1 MVATMYVDTSRITRG
16 GKTYTRHLL
25 RESYRAHGKVLHRTI
40 ANVSQ
45 CSEAE
50 IAALRLAL
58 RHKEDLEHLGTIQDA
73 VTLKQGLSFGAV
85 WTVYHVA
92 RRRGIEQ
99 ALGTTR
105 EGKLAL
111 WQVIA
116 RVIDQGSRLSAVRL
130 AMSHAACDV
139 LGVGPFDEDA
149 LYENLD
155 WLAGAQA
162 RIEDRLF
169 AQRHKTKPAS
179 LFLYDVTSSYLEGTQ
194 NELAAFGYNRDGK
207 KGKRQ
212 IVIGLLCDADGHPV
226 SIEVFPGNTQDPQT
240 FAAQIN
246 KVKVRFGVH
255 AITFVG
261 DRGMIKGQQIEDLAQ
276 QGLHY
281 ITAITK
287 PQIEKLL
294 RQGTFQMDLFDQALA
309 EVLADEGIRYVLRR
323 NPVRAQEVRET
334 RQGKLATLQTQV
346 AKHNQYLTDHP
357 RANAQGALQKLVAR
371 AEKLRIADWVELTLE
386 ERTIRLT
393 VHTSAQQE
401 AAKLDGCY
409 VLKTDLTPA
418 QAPKEMVHDRYKD
431 LASVERAFRS
441 CKTVHLEMR
450 PIFLRLE
457 ERTRAHAFVVMLAYQ
472 IIRYLASCWSA
483 FDVTV
488 AEGLQAL
495 TTLCLVEVAPP
506 NAPSYHCIP
515 TPRAS
520 VAQLLHSAD
529 IKLPKAFSLSGTRVS
544 TKKKLPSERLV
555 L

>member
-1 MVATMYVDTSRITRG
+1 MYVDTSRITRG

-25 RESYRAHGKVLHRTI
+25 RESYRANGKVLHRTI
-40 ANVSQ
+40 ANVSH

-73 VTLKQGLSFGAV
+73 ITLKQGLSFGAV

-92 RRRGIEQ
+92 RRLGIEK

-105 EGKLAL
+105 AGKLAL
-111 WQVIA
+111 WQVMA

-139 LGVGPFDEDA
+139 LGLDTFDEDT

-162 RIEDRLF
+162 AIEDRLLV
-169 AQRHKTKPAS
+169 QRTQTTPVS
-179 LFLYDVTSSYLEGTQ
+179 LFLYDVTSSYLEGTH
-194 NELAAFGYNRDGK
+194 NALAAFGYNRDGK
-207 KGKRQ
+207 KGKLQ
-212 IVIGLLCDADGHPV
+212 IVIGLLCDEEGHPV
-226 SIEVFPGNTQDPQT
+226 SIEVFPGNTQEPHT
-240 FAAQIN
+240 LAAQVA
-246 KVKVRFGVH
+246 KLKGRFGVH
-255 AITFVG
+255 EITFVG
-261 DRGMIKGQQIEDLAQ
+261 DRGMIKSQQIEDLAQ
-276 QGLHY
+276 QGFHY

-294 RQGTFQMDLFDQALA
+294 RTGTFQMELFEQELA
-309 EVLADEGIRYVLRR
+309 EVLADEGVRYVLRR
-323 NPVRAQEVRET
+323 NPVRAQEVREN
-334 RQGKLATLQTQV
+334 RQAKLATLQALV
-346 AKHNQYLTDHP
+346 AKHNHYLKEHP
-357 RANAQGALQKLVAR
+357 RADAPGALQKLVAR
-371 AEKLRIADWVELTLE
+371 AKTFRLSDWVELTLE
-386 ERTIRLT
+386 ERAITLT
-393 VHTSAQQE
+393 VNASGQQE
-401 AAKLDGCY
+401 EAKLDGCY

-418 QAPKEMVHDRYKD
+418 QAPKEMVHERYKD
-431 LASVERAFRS
+431 LASVERVFRS

-544 TKKKLPSERLV
+544 TKKKLPSERLA

>member
-1 MVATMYVDTSRITRG
+1 MYVDTSRITRG
-16 GKTYTRHLL
+16 DKTYTRHLL

-40 ANVSQ
+40 ANVSH

-73 VTLKQGLSFGAV
+73 ITLKQGLSFGAV

-92 RRRGIEQ
+92 RRLGIEQ

-111 WQVIA
+111 WQVMA

-130 AMSHAACDV
+130 AMAHAACDV
-139 LGVGPFDEDA
+139 LGLGTFNEDA

-162 RIEDRLF
+162 LVEDRLF
-169 AQRHKTKPAS
+169 AQRTKTKPIN

-194 NELAAFGYNRDGK
+194 NALAAFGYNRDGK
-207 KGKRQ
+207 KGKGQ
-212 IVIGLLCDADGHPV
+212 IVIGLLCDEDGHPV

-246 KVKVRFGVH
+246 KVKARFGVTE
-255 AITFVG
+255 ITFVG
-261 DRGMIKGQQIEDLAQ
+261 DRGMIKGQQVEDLTT
-276 QGLHY
+276 QGCHY

-294 RQGTFQMDLFDQALA
+294 RTGVLQMDLFDQEVA
-309 EVLADEGIRYVLRR
+309 EVLTEEGIRYVLRR
-323 NPVRAQEVRET
+323 NPVRAQEMRDT
-334 RQGKLATLQTQV
+334 RHAKLATLQAQV
-346 AKHNQYLTDHP
+346 AKQNQYLTDHP

-371 AEKLRIADWVELTLE
+371 AEKLRIADWVA
-386 ERTIRLT
+386 LT
-393 VHTSAQQE
+393 VAERAITLTIKEDAQTE

-409 VLKTDLTPA
+409 VLKTDLRPA
-418 QAPKEMVHDRYKD
+418 QAPKELVHDRYKD
-431 LASVERAFRS
+431 LASVEHAFRT
-441 CKTVHLEMR
+441 CKTAHLEVR
-450 PIFLRLE
+450 PIFLRRE
-457 ERTRAHAFVVMLAYQ
+457 ARTRAHALVVMLAYQ
-472 IIRYLASCWSA
+472 IIRYLASCWST

-488 AEGLQAL
+488 EEGLHAL

-506 NAPSYHCIP
+506 HAASYHCIP
-515 TPRAS
+515 TPRDAI
-520 VAQLLHSAD
+520 ACLLHSAD
-529 IKLPKAFSLSGTRVS
+529 ITLPKAFSLSGTRVA
-544 TKKKLPSERLV
+544 TRKKLQSERMPQ
-555 L
+555 

>member
-1 MVATMYVDTSRITRG
+1 MYIDTSRITRG

-25 RESYRAHGKVLHRTI
+25 RESYRANGKVLHRTI
-40 ANVSQ
+40 ANVSH
-45 CSEAE
+45 CSAAE
-50 IAALRLAL
+50 IEAMRLAL
-58 RHKEDLEHLGTIQDA
+58 RHKEDLEHLGTVQDA
-73 VTLKQGLSFGAV
+73 VTLKQGVSFGAV

-92 RRRGIEQ
+92 RRLGIAQ

-111 WQVIA
+111 WQVMA

-139 LGVGPFDEDA
+139 LGLGPFDEEA

-162 RIEDRLF
+162 LVEDRLF
-169 AQRHKTKPAS
+169 AQRTKTKPVS
-179 LFLYDVTSSYLEGTQ
+179 LFLYDVTSSYFEGTH
-194 NELAAFGYNRDGK
+194 NALAAFGYNRDGK
-207 KGKRQ
+207 KGKLQ
-212 IVIGLLCDADGHPV
+212 IVIGLLCDEDGHPV
-226 SIEVFPGNTQDPQT
+226 SIEVFPGNTQDPHT
-240 FAAQIN
+240 VAAQVE
-246 KVKVRFGVH
+246 KLKGRFGVT

-261 DRGMIKGQQIEDLAQ
+261 DRGMIKSQQIEDLAQ
-276 QGLHY
+276 QGFHY

-294 RQGTFQMDLFDQALA
+294 RTGIFQMELFEQELA
-309 EVLADEGIRYVLRR
+309 EVLADEGVRYVLRR

-334 RQGKLATLQTQV
+334 RQAKLAKLQALV
-346 AKHNQYLTDHP
+346 AQHNHYLTEHP
-357 RANAQGALQKLVAR
+357 RADAQGAVQKLVAR
-371 AEKLRIADWVELTLE
+371 AKKLRLSDWVELTLE
-386 ERTIRLT
+386 ERSMTLT
-393 VHTSAQQE
+393 VNASMQQE
-401 AAKLDGCY
+401 EAKLDGCY

-418 QAPKEMVHDRYKD
+418 QAHKELVHDRYKD

-441 CKTVHLEMR
+441 CKTVHLEVR

-457 ERTRAHAFVVMLAYQ
+457 KRTRAHAVVVMLAYQ
-472 IIRYLASCWSA
+472 IIRSLASCWSA

-488 AEGLQAL
+488 EEGLQAL
-495 TTLCLVEVAPP
+495 ATLCLVEVAPK

-520 VAQLLHSAD
+520 IAQLLHSAD
-529 IKLPKAFSLSGTRVS
+529 IKLPKVFSLSGTRVS
-544 TKKKLPSERLV
+544 TKKKLQSERLA

>member
-1 MVATMYVDTSRITRG
+1 MYIDTSHITRG

-25 RESYRAHGKVLHRTI
+25 RESYRANGKVLHRTI

-45 CSEAE
+45 CSETE

-58 RHKEDLEHLGTIQDA
+58 RHKEALEHLRTLQDA
-73 VTLKQGLSFGAV
+73 ITLKQGVSFGAV

-92 RRRGIEQ
+92 RRLGIEK

-105 EGKLAL
+105 AGKLAL
-111 WQVIA
+111 WQVMA

-139 LGVGPFDEDA
+139 LGLGTFDEDA

-169 AQRHKTKPAS
+169 AQRKTTKPTS

-194 NELAAFGYNRDGK
+194 NALAAFGYNRDGK
-207 KGKRQ
+207 KGKLQ
-212 IVIGLLCDADGHPV
+212 IVIGLLCDEEGHPV

-240 FAAQIN
+240 LAAQVA
-246 KVKVRFGVH
+246 KLKGRFGVQE
-255 AITFVG
+255 ITFVG
-261 DRGMIKGQQIEDLAQ
+261 DRGMIKSQQIEDLAQ
-276 QGLHY
+276 QGFHY
-281 ITAITK
+281 ITAITR

-294 RQGTFQMDLFDQALA
+294 RTETFQMELFEQELA
-309 EVLADEGIRYVLRR
+309 EVLTAEGIRYVLRR
-323 NPVRAQEVRET
+323 NPVRAQEMRDM
-334 RQGKLATLQTQV
+334 RHAKLATLQAQV
-346 AKHNQYLTDHP
+346 AKHNHYLKEHP
-357 RANAQGALQKLVAR
+357 RANAQGALQKLVAK
-371 AEKLRIADWVELTLE
+371 AEKLRLADWVELTLE
-386 ERTIRLT
+386 ERSITLAINED
-393 VHTSAQQE
+393 AQTE

-441 CKTVHLEMR
+441 CKTVPLEMR

-457 ERTRAHAFVVMLAYQ
+457 E
-472 IIRYLASCWSA
+472 
-483 FDVTV
+483 
-488 AEGLQAL
+488 
-495 TTLCLVEVAPP
+495 
-506 NAPSYHCIP
+506 
-515 TPRAS
+515 
-520 VAQLLHSAD
+520 
-529 IKLPKAFSLSGTRVS
+529 
-544 TKKKLPSERLV
+544 
-555 L
+555 

>member
-1 MVATMYVDTSRITRG
+1 MYVDTSHIIRG

-25 RESYRAHGKVLHRTI
+25 RESYRANGKVLHHTI
-40 ANVSQ
+40 ANLSH
-45 CSEAE
+45 CSAAE
-50 IAALRLAL
+50 IEAIRLAL
-58 RHKEDLEHLGTIQDA
+58 RHKEDLEHLGTIEDA
-73 VTLKQGLSFGAV
+73 ITLKQGLSFGAV
-85 WTVYHVA
+85 WTVYQVA
-92 RRRGIEQ
+92 RRLGIDQ

-105 EGKLAL
+105 AGKLAL

-139 LGVGPFDEDA
+139 LGVGTFDEEA

-155 WLAGAQA
+155 WLARAQA

-169 AQRHKTKPAS
+169 AQRQKTQPTS
-179 LFLYDVTSSYLEGTQ
+179 LFLYDVTSSYVEGSQ

-207 KGKRQ
+207 KGKMQ
-212 IVIGLLCDADGHPV
+212 IVIGLLCDEDGQPV
-226 SIEVFPGNTQDPQT
+226 SIEVFPGNTQDPHT
-240 FAAQIN
+240 VAAQVATL
-246 KVKVRFGVH
+246 KGRFGVQE
-255 AITFVG
+255 ITFVG
-261 DRGMIKGQQIEDLAQ
+261 DRGMIKSQHIEDLAQ
-276 QGLHY
+276 QGFHY

-294 RQGTFQMDLFDQALA
+294 RTGTFQMELFEQELA
-309 EVLADEGIRYVLRR
+309 EVLADEGVRYVLRR
-323 NPVRAQEVRET
+323 NPMRAQEMRDT
-334 RQGKLATLQTQV
+334 RHAKLATLQAHV
-346 AKHNQYLTDHP
+346 AKQNHYLTDHP

-371 AEKLRIADWVELTLE
+371 AEKLRIADWVELTVA
-386 ERTIRLT
+386 ERALTLTIKEDVQT
-393 VHTSAQQE
+393 E

-431 LASVERAFRS
+431 LASVEQAFRS
-441 CKTVHLEMR
+441 CKTVHLEVR

-457 ERTRAHAFVVMLAYQ
+457 ARTRAHAFVVMLAYQ

-488 AEGLQAL
+488 AEGLHAL
-495 TTLCLVEVAPP
+495 TTLCLVEVAPQH
-506 NAPSYHCIP
+506 APSYHCIP
-515 TPRAS
+515 TPRDAI
-520 VAQLLHSAD
+520 ARLLHSAD
-529 IKLPKAFSLSGTRVS
+529 ITLPKAFSLSGTRVS

-555 L
+555 Q

>member
-1 MVATMYVDTSRITRG
+1 MYIDTSRITRG

-50 IAALRLAL
+50 IEAMRLAL
-58 RHKEDLEHLGTIQDA
+58 RHKEALEQLGTIQDA
-73 VTLKQGLSFGAV
+73 ITLQQGPSFGAV

-92 RRRGIEQ
+92 RRLGIAQ

-139 LGVGPFDEDA
+139 LGLGTFDEDA

-162 RIEDRLF
+162 GVEDRLF
-169 AQRHKTKPAS
+169 AQRTKIKPVS
-179 LFLYDVTSSYLEGTQ
+179 LFLYDVTSSYLEGTH

-207 KGKRQ
+207 KGKLQ
-212 IVIGLLCDADGHPV
+212 IVIGLLCDEEGHPV

-246 KVKVRFGVH
+246 KVRFGVTE
-255 AITFVG
+255 ITFVG

-276 QGLHY
+276 QGFHY

-294 RQGTFQMDLFDQALA
+294 RTGTFQMDLFDQELA
-309 EVLADEGIRYVLRR
+309 EVLADEGLRYVLRR
-323 NPVRAQEVRET
+323 NPVRAQEVRDT
-334 RQGKLATLQTQV
+334 RHAKLAKLQAQV
-346 AKHNQYLTDHP
+346 AKQTQYLQEPP
-357 RANAQGALQKLVAR
+357 RAAAQGALQKLVAS
-371 AEKLRIADWVELTLE
+371 AKKLRIADWVELTVA
-386 ERTIRLT
+386 ERAITLTINED
-393 VHTSAQQE
+393 AQTE

-418 QAPKEMVHDRYKD
+418 QAPKEIVHDRYKD
-431 LASVERAFRS
+431 LASVEQAFRS
-441 CKTVHLEMR
+441 CKTAHLEVR
-450 PIFLRLE
+450 PIF
-457 ERTRAHAFVVMLAYQ
+457 
-472 IIRYLASCWSA
+472 
-483 FDVTV
+483 
-488 AEGLQAL
+488 
-495 TTLCLVEVAPP
+495 
-506 NAPSYHCIP
+506 
-515 TPRAS
+515 
-520 VAQLLHSAD
+520 
-529 IKLPKAFSLSGTRVS
+529 
-544 TKKKLPSERLV
+544 
-555 L
+555 